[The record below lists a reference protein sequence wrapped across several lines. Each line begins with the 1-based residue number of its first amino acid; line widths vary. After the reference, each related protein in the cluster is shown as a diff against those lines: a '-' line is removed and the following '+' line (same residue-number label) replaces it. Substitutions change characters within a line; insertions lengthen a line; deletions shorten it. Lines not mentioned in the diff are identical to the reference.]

1 MRVAQKYQYCLLYS
15 EMELLKNI
23 FNKDFIKYLYVN
35 LLKGGVLNYLVLV
48 PKSNNVFSMI
58 PTTGKITKK

>member
-1 MRVAQKYQYCLLYS
+1 MGKTHGNFEIVLYKNLKYKYIFYKSFLVLLR
-15 EMELLKNI
+15 
-23 FNKDFIKYLYVN
+23 
-35 LLKGGVLNYLVLV
+35 GVLNYLVVLV